1 MTETISQNEMKKNIE
16 DYIDVITQFMAL
28 IQQEN
33 EALKAYDVIKVSDL
47 YPQKAKIVMAYRNM
61 VAFFIKNQHLLNAM
75 PEEDKG
81 NLKKIST
88 DLDALLQ
95 ENNILLKTR
104 METSESVIGSI
115 VNAAKASTKKS
126 ATSYG
131 AHGQFAK
138 VDNHHSSMAINS
150 TFQELRPWLCQQDYK
165 LLSAV

>member
-1 MTETISQNEMKKNIE
+1 MTETISQNEMKKKIE

-150 TFQELRPWLCQQDYK
+150 TF
-165 LLSAV
+165 